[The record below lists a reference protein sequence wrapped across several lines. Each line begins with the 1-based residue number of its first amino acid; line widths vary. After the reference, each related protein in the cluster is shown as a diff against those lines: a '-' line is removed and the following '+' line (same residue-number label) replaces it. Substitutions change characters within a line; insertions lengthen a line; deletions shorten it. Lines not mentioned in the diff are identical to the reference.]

1 MFAFIKVKQRSA
13 YETLSCSIVQYT
25 VVIKFSLG
33 ECHIKKL
40 RTNIGN
46 RALQQKQTNANKA
59 EKNGDE
65 L

>member
-1 MFAFIKVKQRSA
+1 MFAFIKVKQSSA

-33 ECHIKKL
+33 ECRVKKL
-40 RTNIGN
+40 PTNIGN
-46 RALQQKQTNANKA
+46 RALQQKQTYANKA

>member
-1 MFAFIKVKQRSA
+1 MFAFIKVKQSSA